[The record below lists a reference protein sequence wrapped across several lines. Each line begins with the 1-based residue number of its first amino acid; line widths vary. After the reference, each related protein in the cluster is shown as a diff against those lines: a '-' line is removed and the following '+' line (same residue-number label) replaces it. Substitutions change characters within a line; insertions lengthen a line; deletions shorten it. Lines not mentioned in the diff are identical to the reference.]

1 MLQMV
6 ARGLEHV
13 VMFVCNLPPSPT
25 GLGHLGHVLCTETV
39 LGEKGIGR
47 ELCARFGM
55 EHGQRDPMDCSRLC
69 PVLQQHII
77 DEARESHCRQATV
90 PATLRTLG
98 KGSLRLPKGQAFRE
112 LGMRVRLT
120 HQDTVETLLESQRA
134 KRLLAGESIAQP
146 GHVRRDASR
155 RMTLHPPFACGLL
168 TVLCRLPILGH
179 DVCGRSG
186 DALCASRADND
197 RGNRRMVIQRL
208 PIGKLTSETM
218 GTMEGLGGKV
228 LRPIQRDEQLMVQ
241 HAEGVSQAL
250 RLQVGKDLDKDGG
263 AIVGG
268 NGIEERAD
276 VIVARDRLDAAK
288 RLRVIMALTVAELA
302 LVL

>member
-1 MLQMV
+1 
-6 ARGLEHV
+6 
-13 VMFVCNLPPSPT
+13 
-25 GLGHLGHVLCTETV
+25 
-39 LGEKGIGR
+39 
-47 ELCARFGM
+47 
-55 EHGQRDPMDCSRLC
+55 
-69 PVLQQHII
+69 
-77 DEARESHCRQATV
+77 
-90 PATLRTLG
+90 
-98 KGSLRLPKGQAFRE
+98 
-112 LGMRVRLT
+112 
-120 HQDTVETLLESQRA
+120 
-134 KRLLAGESIAQP
+134 
-146 GHVRRDASR
+146 
-155 RMTLHPPFACGLL
+155 
-168 TVLCRLPILGH
+168 
-179 DVCGRSG
+179 
-186 DALCASRADND
+186 
-197 RGNRRMVIQRL
+197 MVIQRL